1 MLQAI
6 NINQFY
12 DSSHCLKDLSFSIAD
27 KQCLAVLGLNG
38 AGKTTLAKTLMGIE
52 PMRSGTLLLD
62 DIDLGRLPSYR
73 RVELGLGYVPQGR
86 EIFSGLTVEENLSI
100 GERIGNNSPSR
111 ISRTEILEIFPVL
124 REMRSRRG
132 GDLSG
137 GQQQQL
143 SIARALM
150 TGPSVLVL
158 DEPTEGIQP
167 SIVSDIRRLILE
179 LKGQFTIILI
189 EQYIDFAKEVC
200 DEFIVLTRGEIG
212 AAGQAS
218 ELNSNIEKQFL
229 KG

>member
-1 MLQAI
+1 MLQAT

-12 DSSHCLKDLSFSIAD
+12 GSSHCLKDLSFSIAD
-27 KQCLAVLGLNG
+27 KQCLAILGLNG
-38 AGKTTLAKTLMGIE
+38 AGKSTLAKTLMGLE
-52 PMRSGTLLLD
+52 PIQSGTLLLN
-62 DIDLGRLPSYR
+62 DLNIGNLPSYR

-100 GERIGNNSPSR
+100 GSR
-111 ISRTEILEIFPVL
+111 INHHSSAQISRDEILDIFPVL
-124 REMRSRRG
+124 AEMRFRRG

-150 TGPSVLVL
+150 TNPRILVL

-167 SIVSDIRRLILE
+167 SIVSDIRHLITQ
-179 LKGQFTIILI
+179 LKGRFTIILI

-200 DEFIVLTRGEIG
+200 DEFVVLTRGSIG
-212 AAGQAS
+212 ASGKSS
-218 ELNSNIEKQFL
+218 ELNSDIEQQFL